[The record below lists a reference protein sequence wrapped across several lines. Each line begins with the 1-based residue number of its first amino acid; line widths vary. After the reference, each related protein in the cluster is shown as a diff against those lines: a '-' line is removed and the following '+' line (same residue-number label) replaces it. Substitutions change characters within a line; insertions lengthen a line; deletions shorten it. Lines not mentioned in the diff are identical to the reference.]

1 MPTLNETPSA
11 NRLHIAIY
19 GRRNAGKSSL
29 INALTGQPVALV
41 SDVPGTT
48 TDPVRKAME
57 IRGLGACLL
66 IDTAGFDDDGDLGA
80 MRVQKTE
87 ETIPKVD
94 IALLLC
100 AGDDLTLEKEWSR
113 KLRERGIRQIAVVSK
128 ADERDAQTLAQ
139 HVTQELGIEPLICSA
154 KTGDGIPA
162 LLTALARAIPEGYGA
177 PSILGG
183 LAGPG
188 DTVLLVMPQDKEA
201 PKGRLILPQ
210 VQTIRELLDTGC
222 ISINA
227 TPDTLES
234 ALAALREPP
243 ALIITDSQVFREVY
257 EKTPKGVKLTSFSVL
272 FAAHK
277 GDLSA
282 FVEGARAV
290 DRLTDSSRVLIAEAC
305 THAPL
310 TEDIGR
316 VKIPALLRK
325 KYGAGLQVDIVSGTS
340 FPENLNAYDLIVHCG
355 GCMFNRT
362 YLLSRV
368 RQAQSAGVPI
378 TNYGVLI
385 AKLKGIL
392 NDVALPSV

>member
-41 SDVPGTT
+41 SNVPGTT

-113 KLRERGIRQIAVVSK
+113 KLRERGIRQITVISK
-128 ADERDAQTLAQ
+128 ADERDAQTLVKR
-139 HVTQELGIEPLICSA
+139 VTQELGSEPLIVSA

-257 EKTPKGVKLTSFSVL
+257 EKTSTGVKLTSFSVL

-325 KYGAGLQVDIVSGTS
+325 KYGAGLQVDIVSGTA
-340 FPENLNAYDLIVHCG
+340 FPENLDTYDLIVHCG

-392 NDVALPSV
+392 DDVALPSV